1 MLIVSHQLSGLDGFI
16 DYHLTMNHQRLNY
29 VGGSYESCLKL
40 LLVILLSLELTFV
53 TKLWINL
60 IVIVVCLL
68 ILIHQRFHW
77 RQFCWLAFV
86 PLFPA
91 LAIFI
96 TIVFFSPSHSLFDGT
111 VLFSRLYVYV
121 CLGTVFT
128 FTTDTLTLARSL
140 EQNCHLPSK
149 YAYGVL
155 AALNLIPKM
164 KQAVTTIYTAG
175 QMRGVNLHWWSPTL
189 YFKAILVAIQWS
201 DQLAQAMESH
211 GFVEGQAR
219 TATVDIPIT
228 SHDWLSFFS
237 IICLVQIIVIAL
249 P

>member
-1 MLIVSHQLSGLDGFI
+1 
-16 DYHLTMNHQRLNY
+16 MNP
-29 VGGSYESCLKL
+29 SLKL

-175 QMRGVNLHWWSPTL
+175 QMRGVNLH
-189 YFKAILVAIQWS
+189 
-201 DQLAQAMESH
+201 QLAQVMESH

>member
-1 MLIVSHQLSGLDGFI
+1 M
-16 DYHLTMNHQRLNY
+16 
-29 VGGSYESCLKL
+29 
-40 LLVILLSLELTFV
+40 
-53 TKLWINL
+53 
-60 IVIVVCLL
+60 CLL

-96 TIVFFSPSHSLFDGT
+96 TIVFFSPSHSFFDGT

-164 KQAVTTIYTAG
+164 KQAVTTIYTTG

-201 DQLAQAMESH
+201 DQLAQAMESR

-219 TATVDIPIT
+219 TATVNIPIT
-228 SHDWLSFFS
+228 SHDWLSFLS

>member
-1 MLIVSHQLSGLDGFI
+1 
-16 DYHLTMNHQRLNY
+16 MNP
-29 VGGSYESCLKL
+29 SLKL

-60 IVIVVCLL
+60 IVIVMCLL
-68 ILIHQRFHW
+68 ILIHQRFH
-77 RQFCWLAFV
+77 WLAFV

-96 TIVFFSPSHSLFDGT
+96 TIVFFSPSHSFFDGT
-111 VLFSRLYVYV
+111 ALFSRLYVYV

-201 DQLAQAMESH
+201 DQLAQAMESR

-219 TATVDIPIT
+219 TATVNIPIT
-228 SHDWLSFFS
+228 SHDWLSFLS
-237 IICLVQIIVIAL
+237 IICLVQIIVIAF

>member
-1 MLIVSHQLSGLDGFI
+1 
-16 DYHLTMNHQRLNY
+16 MNP
-29 VGGSYESCLKL
+29 SLKL

-219 TATVDIPIT
+219 TATVDIPLT
-228 SHDWLSFFS
+228 SHDWLYFLS

>member
-1 MLIVSHQLSGLDGFI
+1 
-16 DYHLTMNHQRLNY
+16 MNP
-29 VGGSYESCLKL
+29 SLKL
-40 LLVILLSLELTFV
+40 LLVILLSFELTFV

-68 ILIHQRFHW
+68 ILIQRRFHW
-77 RQFCWLAFV
+77 QQFCWLAFV

-128 FTTDTLTLARSL
+128 FTTNTLTLARSL

-219 TATVDIPIT
+219 TATVNIPIT
-228 SHDWLSFFS
+228 GRDWRYFLS
-237 IICLVQIIVIAL
+237 IICIVQIIVIAL

>member
-1 MLIVSHQLSGLDGFI
+1 
-16 DYHLTMNHQRLNY
+16 MNP
-29 VGGSYESCLKL
+29 SLKL

-86 PLFPA
+86 PFFSA

-128 FTTDTLTLARSL
+128 FTTDTLTLA
-140 EQNCHLPSK
+140 HLPSK